1 MYVFSQWLCSIV
13 ESLCKCGN
21 QWLQKEQQ
29 RQLQLTQYQPISTV
43 AAEPDTGPSSRVLAA
58 AVSAACKL
66 CLATPPIPATQ
77 STVASSNSN
86 SPRHQVLRL
95 ALSCLAVH
103 QHHLVKVS
111 CLEAAGAICTTVSH
125 EDVLKPTSR
134 RGETERPATSITS
147 EVILSLLRHSTHH
160 DNRVRTAA
168 YKAMVNCELGDVRMP
183 PEAYIR
189 VCEALDDDYQ
199 CVREAAI
206 DIIKSIA
213 ISDGE
218 RRLPASGTGEEPERL
233 ADHAFFRICGCMN
246 DVAVR
251 VRVNAALAL
260 SSIPGVS
267 PHVLLQTLD
276 KKLFSNMRRK
286 LSYHERQAALVS
298 SGQWSRGREWGED
311 IVKEQVSAET
321 TSLTHSAGAFVHG
334 LEDECLEV
342 RSASLDAL
350 AILAEGSS
358 MFATQCLDF
367 LVDMFNDEIE
377 EVRLKAVQVLQRIVR
392 HIRLQED
399 QLDEILHA
407 LKDSWQCIR
416 ESVHT
421 LIGSCTFTTIA
432 CLQATVAALMDNIR
446 RYPQDVPSIQQCMVA
461 IGCRQS
467 GLVAGLVPQLL
478 LIHPYF
484 DAVQPSLHQPNYI
497 CKLLLVLNAA
507 AKMPTILP
515 LLEEHTMKHYAYL
528 RDTLPNLVPTLKV
541 SGGIAPPLGDMISNT
556 EDFLQQ
562 SLSKLRRLERAS
574 TTLRLTLYSSVY
586 SDLLKLSA
594 LDPTIS
600 AAAEFAAL
608 YTRCSLLLTR
618 LLNCPGWL
626 QQESSGSNVQQL
638 VTLTFK
644 LVHAFTGLGPG
655 DRACARGMRLRAL
668 ALQLVYVVN
677 GSTGSALGLC
687 EAFLNHARPLRDS
700 NNALPTSEDVEKSN
714 ANNNDAEG
722 AVRDEFLAAAL
733 NQLKDERRPGTVAR
747 TLQPLL
753 SAHPP
758 TALPPIIKPH
768 AIRQASAKINEP
780 TQDSD
785 AVHKLTAG
793 LLLAL
798 PLDANLYH
806 IPDPRSVRIRIAY
819 PDQSVHHVVPRTSH
833 LQATEQAHCYRLV
846 TTVLLTAG
854 IWSEACKVQ
863 ISLVLDLSPAG
874 PKRKHDPHTID
885 LSDEPTTL
893 MLWPKHM
900 KKGIV

>member
-1 MYVFSQWLCSIV
+1 MFKQIANGPVV

-29 RQLQLTQYQPISTV
+29 RQLQLTQQLSATQV
-43 AAEPDTGPSSRVLAA
+43 DSDAALSSRVLAG
-58 AVSAACKL
+58 VVRTACSL
-66 CLATPPIPATQ
+66 SLSTSVTSATPAAANIC
-77 STVASSNSN
+77 N
-86 SPRHQVLRL
+86 SPRQQVLKL
-95 ALSCLAVH
+95 ALTCLSVH

-111 CLEAAGAICTTVSH
+111 CLEAAGAICPTLTQNDSSQS
-125 EDVLKPTSR
+125 TSR
-134 RGETERPATSITS
+134 PGKVERQIPSSITT
-147 EVILSLLRHSTHH
+147 EVILALLRHSTHH
-160 DNRVRTAA
+160 DNRVRTASF
-168 YKAMVNCELGDVRMP
+168 KAMVCCERGRVIFP
-183 PEAYIR
+183 PEAYDR
-189 VCEALDDDYQ
+189 VCDAVDDDYQ

-206 DIIKSIA
+206 DLIKNIA
-213 ISDGE
+213 LNDPE
-218 RRLPASGTGEEPERL
+218 RRLTQADAGEEPERL

-246 DVAVR
+246 DVSVR
-251 VRVNAALAL
+251 VRVSAALAL
-260 SSIPGVS
+260 SCIPSVS

-311 IVKEQVSAET
+311 SVKEQVSAES

-342 RSASLDAL
+342 RNASLDAL

-377 EVRLKAVQVLQRIVR
+377 DVRLKAVQVLQRIVR

-421 LIGSCTFTTIA
+421 LIGSCTFTTTT

-446 RYPQDVPSIQQCMVA
+446 RYPQDVPSIQQCMVS

-467 GLVAGLVPQLL
+467 GLVAGLVPRLL
-478 LIHPYF
+478 LTHPYF
-484 DAVQPSLHQPNYI
+484 DAVQPSLHQPHYI

-528 RDTLPNLVPTLKV
+528 RDTLPNFVPLLNVTKV
-541 SGGIAPPLGDMISNT
+541 NNVLTEELPSNT
-556 EDFLQQ
+556 EFFLQQ
-562 SLSKLRRLERAS
+562 SLCKLRRLERAS
-574 TTLRLTLYSSVY
+574 TQLRLTLYSSVY
-586 SDLLKLSA
+586 LDLQKLSA
-594 LDPTIS
+594 LDPTMS

-618 LLNCPGWL
+618 LLNCSGWL

-638 VTLTFK
+638 VSLTFR
-644 LVHAFTGLGPG
+644 LVHAFTGLGRG

-687 EAFLNHARPLRDS
+687 EAFLSHVKPFKESNDGLLSSGNSSKSTDS
-700 NNALPTSEDVEKSN
+700 SETDIAS
-714 ANNNDAEG
+714 
-722 AVRDEFLAAAL
+722 DEFLISAL

-758 TALPPIIKPH
+758 TPLPPIINPR
-768 AIRQASAKINEP
+768 AIRQASAKITEP
-780 TQDSD
+780 NQDSD

-793 LLLAL
+793 LLLAM
-798 PLDANLYH
+798 PLDAQLYH
-806 IPDPRSVRIRIAY
+806 IPDPQCVRIRIAY
-819 PDQSVHHVVPRTSH
+819 PDQSIQHVVPRLSH
-833 LQATEQAHCYRLV
+833 LQPTDQPHCYRLV

-885 LSDEPTTL
+885 LSHEPTTL
-893 MLWPKHM
+893 MLWPKPM
-900 KKGIV
+900 KKGIL